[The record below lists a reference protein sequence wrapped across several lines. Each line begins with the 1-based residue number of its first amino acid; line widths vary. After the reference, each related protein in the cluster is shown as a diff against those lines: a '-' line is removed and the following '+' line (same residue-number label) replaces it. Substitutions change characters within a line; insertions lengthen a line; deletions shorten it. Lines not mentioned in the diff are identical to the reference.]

1 VAAGGSPSRRRA
13 AIIPYDGAAPGLGP
27 AAPARDAPPPT
38 RTDTMPDRSMLLLLL
53 LAGAAA
59 PAHATMTVL
68 PAPVPALGLAGVAVT
83 GVVALVIGWWR
94 MRK

>member
-1 VAAGGSPSRRRA
+1 
-13 AIIPYDGAAPGLGP
+13 
-27 AAPARDAPPPT
+27 
-38 RTDTMPDRSMLLLLL
+38 MPDRSMLLFLL